1 MMREIKILLV
11 DDCEIVR
18 KGLSHMLQLED
29 DMDVVGDCASAEEAF
44 ALVDMLLPAIILM
57 DVGMPGTGGVEAT
70 RRLKKNGFSC
80 NAEVIMLADSMDHLV
95 GAMEAG
101 AVGYLLKDIKREDL
115 AQAIR
120 QVYESEYVSKKSGG
134 LVEEVELLVPS
145 PVDSAHLLGFAGR
158 LEDALSGTIM
168 QTIGSWETGAAITI
182 LVKPTPVQDVLK
194 RLRSMPDVE
203 SVEDEL
209 LAKGTWGF
217 LKKFRALQW
226 LRGKPSKSIMVTLK
240 QAGVAEQELALVSS

>member
-1 MMREIKILLV
+1 MMREIRILLV
-11 DDCEIVR
+11 DDCEIAR
-18 KGLSHMLQLED
+18 KGLWHMLKLED

-44 ALVDMLLPAIILM
+44 SLVDTLSPAIILM
-57 DVGMPGTGGVEAT
+57 DVGMPGIDGIEAT

-80 NAEVIMLADSMDHLV
+80 NAEVIMLAESMDHLV
-95 GAMEAG
+95 RAMEAG
-101 AVGYLLKDIKREDL
+101 AVGYLPKDVKQEGL

-120 QVYESEYVSKKSGG
+120 QVYENEYQSKRYGG

-145 PVDSAHLLGFAGR
+145 PVDSVQLLGFAGR
-158 LEDALSGTIM
+158 LEDALGGTIM

-182 LVKPTPVQDVLK
+182 LVKPTPVQDILK

-240 QAGVAEQELALVSS
+240 QAGVPEQELASVSS